1 MEPLYEQLEQIE
13 AEYESAGEKMPDDVA
28 EIVTKWKS
36 ELDNLSILSGDT
48 DSVWAKVE
56 EELAGDE
63 DYQKLISVLEENGAY
78 IPESIATSAEESIG
92 TSQPAIN
99 QGISRMYDET
109 DKKLQETFSKGFTT
123 STKVRLNFQINTDSN
138 TSGSALQRTS
148 IKEQYESIADTQNQT
163 KSFFKHA
170 EGGIFDTPHY
180 GLFAEDGP
188 EAFIPLD
195 GSSNA
200 ISIWQQAGQMLG
212 LGTSRDAKL
221 YEGISRDSGQG
232 NTFQINYTPSIT
244 IKGNASE
251 EDVQNA
257 VALGADDVVKIIK
270 SYMGA
275 QNRVSYKSRKR

>member
-1 MEPLYEQLEQIE
+1 VSEQL
-13 AEYESAGEKMPDDVA
+13 A
-28 EIVTKWKS
+28 
-36 ELDNLSILSGDT
+36 GDT
-48 DSVWAKVE
+48 DYE
-56 EELAGDE
+56 N
-63 DYQKLISVLEENGAY
+63 LINELEENGAY
-78 IPESIATSAEESIG
+78 IPESISNAVQSAEDEYLQNVQVSM
-92 TSQPAIN
+92 N
-99 QGISRMYDET
+99 RMYAET
-109 DKKLQETFSKGFTT
+109 GTALDRIFANGFDV
-123 STKVRLNFQINTDSN
+123 STKVRVNFTVQDSQ
-138 TSGSALQRTS
+138 TSSSKPSSVQDYFSNYAV
-148 IKEQYESIADTQNQT
+148 
-163 KSFFKHA
+163 KHA

-200 ISIWQQAGQMLG
+200 VSIWQQAGQMLG